1 MKDFEDKLNELLELP
16 TNIVEKPAPERIK
29 VESNDLDIDNDYQYA
44 RENIYNVIERGQD
57 AIDELLQEARDS
69 GNARM
74 FEVLGQLIKTV
85 GEQNQNLVNIHKQIK
100 DIKKVV
106 IEDGNRRE
114 IAMGDDS
121 LVNDD
126 YIFPGSETMMA

>member
-100 DIKKVV
+100 DIKKEVKSV
-106 IEDGNRRE
+106 PEKVTNALFVGSTAE
-114 IAMGDDS
+114 LQK
-121 LVNDD
+121 LVK
-126 YIFPGSETMMA
+126 SKKEE

>member
-29 VESNDLDIDNDYQYA
+29 VESNNLDIENDYQYA

-57 AIDELLQEARDS
+57 AIDDLLQEARDS

-100 DIKKVV
+100 DIKKEVKNV
-106 IEDGNRRE
+106 PEKVTNALFVGSTAE
-114 IAMGDDS
+114 LQK
-121 LVNDD
+121 LVKGKKD
-126 YIFPGSETMMA
+126 E